1 MDNSRVI
8 RVDLA
13 TKVLYFLFNFFAPI
27 SLVPIACA
35 SFDVY
40 NIVATL
46 VSLLA
51 LLLGLR
57 IAIYN
62 LSNSNKYL
70 VVEDKVISICK
81 GDMKN
86 PQVIQMLEIEAIEPA
101 SLKNRLLVHYGNQY
115 IKLLHTSC
123 SIVSLVCWVG
133 PLIFIPLMKNKNVEA
148 IKLAELY
155 HLSPDLFE
163 KVPPKPSAGG
173 TLLANLLAWGFC
185 LFVVGVGLIGV
196 VMIPFYPFMGE

>member
-101 SLKNRLLVHYGNQY
+101 SLKNM
-115 IKLLHTSC
+115 LHH
-123 SIVSLVCWVG
+123 
-133 PLIFIPLMKNKNVEA
+133 N
-148 IKLAELY
+148 
-155 HLSPDLFE
+155 
-163 KVPPKPSAGG
+163 
-173 TLLANLLAWGFC
+173 
-185 LFVVGVGLIGV
+185 
-196 VMIPFYPFMGE
+196 